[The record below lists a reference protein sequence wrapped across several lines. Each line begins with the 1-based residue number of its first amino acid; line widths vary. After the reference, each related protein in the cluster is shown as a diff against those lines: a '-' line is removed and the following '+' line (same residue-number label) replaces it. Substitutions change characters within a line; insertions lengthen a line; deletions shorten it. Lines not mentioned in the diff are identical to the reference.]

1 MIRAIAQPA
10 RSLPQ
15 GLGEASWAPRR
26 ARRAG
31 PRAGLG
37 RGRLCA
43 SPREASGQHLNP
55 PPHPSS
61 PAVATQLAT
70 GRLPG
75 RWETTEEGAGAR
87 EIPEHVARPGIH
99 TVDMQIKC
107 KFVFF
112 YCPPQKSSDQALLE
126 ARYA

>member
-55 PPHPSS
+55 PSPLFPSCGH
-61 PAVATQLAT
+61 TT
-70 GRLPG
+70 GNREAPRQVG
-75 RWETTEEGAGAR
+75 NHRGGSRSQGDSRAR
-87 EIPEHVARPGIH
+87 GQTWNSH
-99 TVDMQIKC
+99 
-107 KFVFF
+107 
-112 YCPPQKSSDQALLE
+112 S
-126 ARYA
+126 

>member
-55 PPHPSS
+55 PLTPLPQLWPHSWQPGGSQAGGKPQRREQEPGRFQS
-61 PAVATQLAT
+61 TWPDLEFTQLICKSNANLSSFIAPLKNL
-70 GRLPG
+70 R
-75 RWETTEEGAGAR
+75 
-87 EIPEHVARPGIH
+87 IRPFW
-99 TVDMQIKC
+99 K
-107 KFVFF
+107 
-112 YCPPQKSSDQALLE
+112 
-126 ARYA
+126 